1 MLIGRIAWDPDTFE
15 HVSEGV
21 VRSVAPE
28 PDGPGRDALRLLGP
42 RRRDGD
48 RFQAVRDQR
57 AELPRREPP
66 SRDVPGHVGATGLE
80 RLDEDSLLTRLEE
93 ITELE
98 AMLAAEKA
106 ATLAGLAAQLCGVSA
121 DLGHDDPLPGDR
133 LAEGAER
140 RWHNGLLRSLADE
153 AGLVLGL
160 QRRAASTRINASIDL
175 VTRFPET
182 LRALSEGCLPE
193 RAAFAIADELGL
205 IQDPPTR
212 ARAEVT
218 VLDWVDRYGPH
229 RVRRTARREAA
240 KHVAEHSEI
249 AYAAH
254 LEERAVVMRPTDHGI
269 AELALTASALD
280 AAAVMSSLSSAA
292 LATRRS
298 GDDRTL
304 DQLRSDI
311 AVRRLLGTADDS
323 TPGVDATVVI
333 HCTADEAVAIGTGST
348 AVGGELDGYGPLPQ
362 TALTDALRTARI
374 RYRLTDREP
383 VGDPERYTPSA
394 ALAQHVVDRD
404 RVCQVPGCGHPA
416 IRCDIDHRVEFPD
429 GVTAACNCEALCRH
443 HHRLKHRGGWR
454 VRRLSSGELAWS
466 TPSGRMY
473 LMPAPD
479 D

>member
-1 MLIGRIAWDPDTFE
+1 
-15 HVSEGV
+15 
-21 VRSVAPE
+21 
-28 PDGPGRDALRLLGP
+28 
-42 RRRDGD
+42 
-48 RFQAVRDQR
+48 
-57 AELPRREPP
+57 
-66 SRDVPGHVGATGLE
+66 
-80 RLDEDSLLTRLEE
+80 
-93 ITELE
+93 
-98 AMLAAEKA
+98 
-106 ATLAGLAAQLCGVSA
+106 
-121 DLGHDDPLPGDR
+121 
-133 LAEGAER
+133 
-140 RWHNGLLRSLADE
+140 
-153 AGLVLGL
+153 VLGL
-160 QRRAASTRINASIDL
+160 QRRAAAARINASIDL

-193 RAAFAIADELGL
+193 RAALAIADELGL

-212 ARAEVT
+212 ARAEES

-240 KHVAEHSEI
+240 KHVASHSEV

-254 LEERAVVMRPTDHGI
+254 LQERAVMMRPTDHGI
-269 AELALTASALD
+269 AELAVTASAIE
-280 AAAVMSSLSSAA
+280 AAAVMSSLSKAA
-292 LATRRS
+292 LAARRN

-311 AVRRLLGTADDS
+311 AVQRLLGAADDS
-323 TPGVDATVVI
+323 TGVDATVVI
-333 HCTADEAVAIGTGST
+333 HCTAAEAVALVAGASGTG
-348 AVGGELDGYGPLPQ
+348 GDLDGYGPLPQ
-362 TALTDALRTARI
+362 AALSDALRTARI

-383 VGDPERYTPSA
+383 VGDASRYTPSA

-416 IRCDIDHRVEFPD
+416 VRCDIDHRVEFPE
-429 GVTAACNCEALCRH
+429 GATTACNCEALCRH

-466 TPSGRMY
+466 TPTGRMY